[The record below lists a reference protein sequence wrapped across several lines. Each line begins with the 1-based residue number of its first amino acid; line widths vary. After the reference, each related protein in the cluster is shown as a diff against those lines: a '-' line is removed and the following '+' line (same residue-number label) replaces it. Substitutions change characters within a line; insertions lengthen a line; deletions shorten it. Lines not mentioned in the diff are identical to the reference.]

1 MLQQGWRVE
10 YSAASD
16 SFTACPEGFREFY
29 NQRRR
34 WMPSTFLNSWDL
46 LTDYKRVVRNNDDI
60 SIFYIFY
67 QILLMVGT
75 VIGPGSIILML
86 SGAFSMAFSLT
97 DTMGMLVSLCP
108 VILFVAVCFTCKSD
122 TQLRVAEFLTVAYA
136 LIMVAMIVAM
146 AIQIVQNPSSPTAI
160 GIAFFMGIFP
170 LAGILHPQEIKCLP
184 MIVSYFLTIPSMYL
198 LLVIYSVFNLNNVSW
213 GTRYAY

>member
-46 LTDYKRVVRNNDDI
+46 LQDYKRVVRNNDDI

-122 TQLRVAEFLTVAYA
+122 TQLRVAEFLTV
-136 LIMVAMIVAM
+136 
-146 AIQIVQNPSSPTAI
+146 
-160 GIAFFMGIFP
+160 G
-170 LAGILHPQEIKCLP
+170 
-184 MIVSYFLTIPSMYL
+184 
-198 LLVIYSVFNLNNVSW
+198 
-213 GTRYAY
+213 

>member
-75 VIGPGSIILML
+75 VIGPGMIILML
-86 SGAFSMAFSLT
+86 SGAFSMAFSLS

-122 TQLRVAEFLTVAYA
+122 TQLRVAEFLTVGYA

-146 AIQIVQNPSSPTAI
+146 AIQIRQNSSSPTALA
-160 GIAFFMGIFP
+160 IAFFMGIFP
-170 LAGILHPQEIKCLP
+170 IAGLLHPQEIGCFP